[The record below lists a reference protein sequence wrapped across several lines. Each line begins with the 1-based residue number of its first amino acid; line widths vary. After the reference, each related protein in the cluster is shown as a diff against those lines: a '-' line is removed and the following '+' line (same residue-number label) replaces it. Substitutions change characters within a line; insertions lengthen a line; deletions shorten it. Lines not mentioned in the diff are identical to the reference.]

1 MSTLLRVD
9 GSEAAEIF
17 AAVGLDDEL
26 PPTGPVVVPLARWER
41 DPDLIRQRGV
51 PFGVRLTNTVD
62 VATLDGGVLE
72 AAAIVLEF
80 PSFGDGRAYSQ
91 ARLLRDAH
99 AYRGELRA
107 TGAAVVR
114 DQLLGMARVGIDVF
128 ELRADQS
135 PDACR
140 EALREFTLAYQ
151 PTRDPLPKVR
161 ELRLVARSS

>member
-1 MSTLLRVD
+1 MSTLLHLD
-9 GSEAAEIF
+9 GSEAKDLF
-17 AAVGLDDEL
+17 APAGLDDEL
-26 PPTGPVVVPLARWER
+26 PATGPVVVPLARWER
-41 DPDLIRQRGV
+41 DREVLRHRGG

-62 VATLDGGVLE
+62 VDTLDGGVLE
-72 AAAIVLEF
+72 AAVIVLEF

-91 ARLLRDAH
+91 ARFLRDSH
-99 AYRGELRA
+99 GYRGELRA

-135 PDACR
+135 PEVCR
-140 EALREFTLAYQ
+140 EALQEFTLAYQ

-161 ELRLVARSS
+161 ELRRATRSS